1 MDSIRFAD
9 IQKKIFFFFQLGAV
23 LDEVSVDLT
32 KSTSE
37 LGTESR
43 TEIEQS
49 QDGEIKEKSVS
60 DKTTSDLINQS
71 EGNSNDSESYG
82 QKLNGLDAKFKV
94 FFKPSQ
100 LNQSSMYY

>member
-9 IQKKIFFFFQLGAV
+9 ILKIFLQLGAV
-23 LDEVSVDLT
+23 LEEVSVDLT
-32 KSTSE
+32 KSKSE
-37 LGTESR
+37 LGAEGR

-49 QDGEIKEKSVS
+49 QDGEIKEKS

-71 EGNSNDSESYG
+71 EGNSNDSESNG

-94 FFKPSQ
+94 FLK
-100 LNQSSMYY
+100 LELIISMFYVLLKLC